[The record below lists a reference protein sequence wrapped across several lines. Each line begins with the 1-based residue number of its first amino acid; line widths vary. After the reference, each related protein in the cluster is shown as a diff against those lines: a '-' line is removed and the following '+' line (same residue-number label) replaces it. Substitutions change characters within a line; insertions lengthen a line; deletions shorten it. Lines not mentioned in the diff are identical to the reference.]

1 MPVLIF
7 ETETDL
13 NVLQYANARQSD
25 TENIRTWEVAGAAH
39 SDTYSLAY
47 PNGLPRQASLGAII
61 GCENL
66 INDGPQH
73 ETLQAAFHQLN
84 NWIATGDAPNSSPR
98 ILLEDSQELI
108 IARDDMGIALGGVR
122 THQ

>member
-1 MPVLIF
+1 MLIREDVDVPVLIF

-13 NVLQYANARQSD
+13 NVLQYADARQV
-25 TENIRTWEVAGAAH
+25 TQKIFETWEIAGAAH

-84 NWIATGDAPNSSPR
+84 NWIATGRCA
-98 ILLEDSQELI
+98 
-108 IARDDMGIALGGVR
+108 
-122 THQ
+122 